1 RDVQRHV
8 HRTQRTQ
15 MFYQMGVL
23 MTQPAYEDV
32 VRLAEQLPPQQQE
45 ALIQHLQIYKETTKP
60 NQDE

>member
-1 RDVQRHV
+1 
-8 HRTQRTQ
+8 